1 MVDTDPIRELCRKCQ
16 IFGVELAAQNITIF
30 PPCNGVR
37 FMQIVGFAKVV
48 SQKEVVVQFVL
59 CEVLQ
64 NQLNISKVEKLF

>member
-1 MVDTDPIRELCRKCQ
+1 
-16 IFGVELAAQNITIF
+16 
-30 PPCNGVR
+30 
-37 FMQIVGFAKVV
+37 MQIVGFAKVV